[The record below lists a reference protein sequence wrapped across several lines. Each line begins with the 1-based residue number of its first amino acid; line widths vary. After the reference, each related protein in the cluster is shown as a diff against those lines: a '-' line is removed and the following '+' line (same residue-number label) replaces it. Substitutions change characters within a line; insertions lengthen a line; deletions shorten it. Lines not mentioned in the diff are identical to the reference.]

1 MLIISLFHDVQ
12 IDLLFIFSSIC
23 IFSVFV
29 LLAPILLKRIK
40 RDCAKSSKLA
50 AKRVK
55 EIKIN
60 KVLHALHLK
69 TEIMDLVERP
79 AAFEIAAEHWSK
91 RKLCVADQM
100 MMQKKITKYE
110 ISGMTETIQ
119 NDSSEIASLNMN
131 GMKTDSWKS
140 RPFQVLSRLSTYKH
154 VLFFRPLYVS
164 IYLAA
169 TNIHPAYRT
178 QFRFMKIECGA
189 SISRQANII
198 YCSIMK
204 TLYRHDIRHKSQEN
218 YYRLTYSQFATLQ
231 WK

>member
-40 RDCAKSSKLA
+40 RDCTKSSKLA

-79 AAFEIAAEHWSK
+79 AAFESAAEH
-91 RKLCVADQM
+91 
-100 MMQKKITKYE
+100 
-110 ISGMTETIQ
+110 
-119 NDSSEIASLNMN
+119 
-131 GMKTDSWKS
+131 
-140 RPFQVLSRLSTYKH
+140 
-154 VLFFRPLYVS
+154 
-164 IYLAA
+164 
-169 TNIHPAYRT
+169 
-178 QFRFMKIECGA
+178 
-189 SISRQANII
+189 
-198 YCSIMK
+198 
-204 TLYRHDIRHKSQEN
+204 
-218 YYRLTYSQFATLQ
+218 
-231 WK
+231 